1 MLLHKCS
8 ELGEPVVL
16 PLAGEAHQSYFDWK
30 MMDQFGTNI
39 IDPLQ
44 VQSEQ
49 RCLVMLVT
57 SDRAYALGQALPVV
71 PVPFRSLL
79 RHQVA

>member
-1 MLLHKCS
+1 MLVHKS
-8 ELGEPVVL
+8 TELGEPVVL
-16 PLAGEAHQSYFDWK
+16 PLSTEAHRNYFDWQL
-30 MMDQFGTNI
+30 MDKFGNGM

-44 VQSEQ
+44 AQSEQ

-57 SDRAYALGQALPVV
+57 SDRAYELGQALPVV

-79 RHQVA
+79 RHRVA